1 MLLPNINEKA
11 IGPFHE
17 SLCKDGFSCF
27 LVVMAT
33 FFASKMASLL
43 GDRLFEISG
52 QGPPPQKDFF
62 QLVITKNEVMYYLYN
77 RLSRS
82 NCIKRAYKNNPS
94 I

>member
-1 MLLPNINEKA
+1 
-11 IGPFHE
+11 
-17 SLCKDGFSCF
+17 
-27 LVVMAT
+27 
-33 FFASKMASLL
+33 MASLL
-43 GDRLFEISG
+43 GEKLFEISG